1 MAARKDGRAVPHQ
14 RHGLGAPLVASAI
27 AQARALRDTTA
38 GPLLVV
44 DPKNEQLM
52 HWSLGL
58 NFGLPRLAP
67 TGPRSLRLAM
77 KL

>member
-1 MAARKDGRAVPHQ
+1 
-14 RHGLGAPLVASAI
+14 VATAI

-38 GPLLVV
+38 GPLLVL

-52 HWSLGL
+52 HWYLGL
-58 NFGLPRLAP
+58 DFGFNRLAP
-67 TGPRSLRLAM
+67 TDPRSLRLAM